1 MHENEKKE
9 IGKYRILEL
18 VFLLAIGYRCYSYN
32 TLYFARITYSIAY
45 YMYNEILFL
54 CISYTAWKTGI
65 LCLYFPIAVA
75 GVILFFTTNNF
86 ETTMFNVFFLIQA
99 IFSGIAVLAG
109 DYQYNNKKNT
119 NTETVNS
126 NFAGSSYPIMWSIR
140 RMDWKYGKSE
150 ECDTCS
156 RKVYLGSA
164 RTV

>member
-18 VFLLAIGYRCYSYN
+18 VFLLAILVIGVIHIIRYILLGSLIPLLTIC
-32 TLYFARITYSIAY
+32 II
-45 YMYNEILFL
+45 EILFL

-109 DYQYNNKKNT
+109 IISIITKR
-119 NTETVNS
+119 
-126 NFAGSSYPIMWSIR
+126 ISIR
-140 RMDWKYGKSE
+140 KPSISILLVAAILLCGA
-150 ECDTCS
+150 
-156 RKVYLGSA
+156 LGGWL
-164 RTV
+164 